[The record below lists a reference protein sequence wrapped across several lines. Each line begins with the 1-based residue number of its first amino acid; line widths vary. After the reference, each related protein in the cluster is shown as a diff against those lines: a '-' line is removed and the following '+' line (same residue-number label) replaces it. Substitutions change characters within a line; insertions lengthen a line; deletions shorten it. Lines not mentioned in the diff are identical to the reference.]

1 MAAAASFQIHPQRWQ
16 DVMSLLVVIVT
27 SVPLMSNRRS
37 TYNHLSSWLTDA
49 RNLTNPNT
57 VSTRTEINDCLKLHT
72 CLHSLVSALS
82 FCIDFSSFNCF
93 KLSLC
98 CLSLCHPPLVFLEP
112 LSPVHFLNR
121 FFLVNMISSKPSCSH
136 SQRSVF
142 HQGSVFVQH
151 DTSCSHFRWQKAKRD
166 VSVYPVT
173 TIHRLCMELCYPLL
187 ILMTSTSKL
196 Y

>member
-1 MAAAASFQIHPQRWQ
+1 M
-16 DVMSLLVVIVT
+16 IV
-27 SVPLMSNRRS
+27 
-37 TYNHLSSWLTDA
+37 LSCT
-49 RNLTNPNT
+49 R
-57 VSTRTEINDCLKLHT
+57 VSTASS
-72 CLHSLVSALS
+72 LHSLSALIS
-82 FCIDFSSFNCF
+82 LLLIA
-93 KLSLC
+93 LSC
-98 CLSLCHPPLVFLEP
+98 RYAVYPFVPPLLVFLEA